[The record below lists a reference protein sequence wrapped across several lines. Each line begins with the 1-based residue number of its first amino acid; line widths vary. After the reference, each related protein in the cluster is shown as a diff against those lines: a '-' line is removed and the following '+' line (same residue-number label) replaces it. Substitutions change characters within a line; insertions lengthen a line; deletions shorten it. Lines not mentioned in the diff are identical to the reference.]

1 MNLELKSR
9 IYQAQSIGNIEP
21 IEHMVPYPNLRS
33 LIDGQNIKYGAK
45 IVYNDLNIS
54 SSEIYALAQQTANWL
69 VSMGVN
75 PNDRVL
81 IKEMLF
87 PRCEILAYGIW
98 TLGASLV
105 ISSNGDLE
113 RASMKTNA
121 KIVIT
126 NENFIDEIKNFSKL
140 FEPTF
145 KPLLEHE
152 AMVFIQNEEGY
163 QYSNYNLLVNTN
175 GIQQAINLYDDQT
188 FFVDLR
194 ANSMQW
200 LILQVILPLYS
211 GSSIAKKN
219 PDISFNGNN
228 RDFIICNKWEEI
240 KETNPP
246 TLYVCYENTGF
257 ISINTSPIHLTK
269 INKLNKPLSF
279 SGHSVMMGYLDNKK
293 NEKSYKDGS
302 ISIEK

>member
-1 MNLELKSR
+1 MDLDLKSR

-33 LIDGQNIKYGAK
+33 LIDGQNIKYGSK
-45 IVYNDLNIS
+45 MVYADHDIS
-54 SSEIYALAQQTANWL
+54 SSEIYTLAQQTANWL
-69 VSMGVN
+69 ASIGVN

-105 ISSNGDLE
+105 ITGDNDLE
-113 RASMKTNA
+113 SASKKTNA
-121 KIVIT
+121 KIVIID
-126 NENFIDEIKNFSKL
+126 ENFINEIKNFSKI

-152 AMVFIQNEEGY
+152 AMVFVQNNEGY
-163 QYSNYNLLVNTN
+163 RYSNYNLLVNTN
-175 GIQQAINLYDDQT
+175 GLQQGVDLYDDQT
-188 FFVDLR
+188 FFIDLR

-211 GSSIAKKN
+211 GSSITRKN
-219 PDISFNGNN
+219 PDILFNDDNG
-228 RDFIICNKWEEI
+228 DFIICSKWNKI
-240 KETNPP
+240 KKTKPP
-246 TLYVCYENTGF
+246 TLFICYENTGF
-257 ISINTSPIHLTK
+257 ISINNTPIHLTE
-269 INKLNKPLSF
+269 IDKLNKPLSL

-293 NEKSYKDGS
+293 NEKSFKDGS
-302 ISIEK
+302 ISVEK